1 MGEIV
6 SCVVGLSEGLDVV
19 IDSIDGL
26 DDGSFEEIDLEDG
39 SFEEIDG
46 VDHSSGVVY
55 GKNAFAEELTLRNFF
70 LIRRFFS
77 IMANAFLSAKRS
89 ARDITKNGW

>member
-26 DDGSFEEIDLEDG
+26 DDGSFEEID
-39 SFEEIDG
+39 G
-46 VDHSSGVVY
+46 VEHSSDVVY

-77 IMANAFLSAKRS
+77 IMANAFLSAKRN

>member
-26 DDGSFEEIDLEDG
+26 DDGSFEEID
-39 SFEEIDG
+39 G
-46 VDHSSGVVY
+46 VEHSSDVVY